1 VCIPPIAE
9 QRRIAAELRDRLA
22 TIDEM
27 TRAIETQLEAIE
39 ALPAALLRRAFEEIE
54 AA

>member
-1 VCIPPIAE
+1 
-9 QRRIAAELRDRLA
+9 
-22 TIDEM
+22 M
-27 TRAIETQLEAIE
+27 TRAIEVQREAID